1 MKEYYNKFKEF
12 RKDPKKRSI
21 SLIILYGIF
30 FLFVIIYIR
39 GNNSVNNIEQKEEVN
54 NTENVTN
61 YEYSYE
67 INVDDDIINVD
78 GIFLDNKEL
87 FEIDNIKYFI
97 QDNKI
102 FLNNQNEEVSLNYPL
117 IHLNYNSLKKFINSF
132 VYESKTEYKDSNT
145 KYEYNINNNEV
156 AKFFEEDN
164 NNDGLTNI
172 IVYESEFI
180 NKIEINLSNYYNKN
194 KYIIT
199 VNYNNIN
206 NISNIQINELG

>member
-132 VYESKTEYKDSNT
+132 AYESKTEYKDSNT

>member
-30 FLFVIIYIR
+30 FLFFIIYIR

-132 VYESKTEYKDSNT
+132 AYESKTEYKDSNT

>member
-132 VYESKTEYKDSNT
+132 AYESKTEYKDSNT

-206 NISNIQINELG
+206 NISNIQINDLG